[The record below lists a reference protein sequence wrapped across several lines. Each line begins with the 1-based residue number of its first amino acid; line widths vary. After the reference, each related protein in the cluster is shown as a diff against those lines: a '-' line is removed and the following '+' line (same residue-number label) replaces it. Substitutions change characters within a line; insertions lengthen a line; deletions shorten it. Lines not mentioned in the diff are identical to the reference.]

1 MKRYSLAILLSALFC
16 IPGMGQTRQS
26 TPSSKLPENLDAY
39 IEQVLTTF
47 DVPGMAIAIVSSDET
62 LLAKGYGVKSMD
74 TKEPVDEFTLFPIAS
89 NSKAFT
95 GTALALLVDEGKL
108 KWNDPVIE
116 HLPWFKL
123 SDPYVTS
130 ELTIQDLLVHRSGI
144 APYAGD
150 LLQFPPS
157 TYTRTE
163 VVERLRY
170 LPLATSFRS
179 TYAYDNV
186 LYLVA
191 GLVIEE
197 VSGMD
202 WETFIQERIFNILDL
217 QHSVSRFS
225 EFQGKSNIA
234 LSHAPVEGNVQR
246 LYNFFEQG
254 LGDISNPAGGIASNA
269 VDMAKW
275 IRFQLDSGRNEGGN
289 QILSKNSTANLWSG
303 VTPMQVGRLPEW
315 IAPAQQDLA
324 SYAHGFRIHTYRG
337 QKAVAHG
344 GKLDGYVSHVIFLP
358 ELDLGISI
366 LTNQESSNAYN
377 AVINHIVDHAIGAP
391 PFDWIAGYRKAE
403 DVKFARIAT
412 QDESTAQ
419 SRRSDVGPS
428 LSMDNYV
435 GLYQDAWYG
444 NISIKKEDR
453 GYVMRFEH
461 SPQLVGVVT
470 HWQYDTFLVTWDS
483 RELRADAFITFS
495 LDHDGTVKRASMKA
509 VSPLT
514 DVSYDFHDLDIYPV
528 KSPR

>member
-1 MKRYSLAILLSALFC
+1 MKKHILSILVGVLLCIQALAQTAAPTKQLPPDLDRYI
-16 IPGMGQTRQS
+16 Q
-26 TPSSKLPENLDAY
+26 K
-39 IEQVLTTF
+39 VLTTF
-47 DVPGMAIAIVSSDET
+47 EVPGMAVAVVNRGQT
-62 LLAKGYGVKSMD
+62 LLTKGYGVKSID
-74 TKEPVDEFTLFPIAS
+74 TKEPVDEHTLFPIAS

-108 KWNDPVIE
+108 KWSDPVIE

-123 SDPYVTS
+123 NDPYVTS
-130 ELTIQDLLVHRSGI
+130 ELTIEDLLVHRSGI

-150 LLQFPPS
+150 LLQFPPT

-163 VVERLRY
+163 LVERLRY

-191 GLVIEE
+191 GLVIQE

-202 WETFIQERIFNILDL
+202 WETFVKERIFNTVNLP
-217 QHSVSRFS
+217 HSVSRFS
-225 EFQGKSNIA
+225 AFKDKNNIA
-234 LSHAPVEGNVQR
+234 LSHAPVEGKVQR

-275 IRFQLDSGRNEGGN
+275 LRFQLDSGRNENGQ
-289 QILSKNSTANLWSG
+289 QILSKKLTSGLWNG
-303 VTPMQVGRLPEW
+303 VTPMQVVKQPAW
-315 IAPAQQDLA
+315 TAPAQQDLA
-324 SYAHGFRIHTYRG
+324 SYAHGFRIYTYRG
-337 QKAVAHG
+337 LKAVTHG
-344 GKLDGYVSHVIFLP
+344 GKLDGYVSYVIFIP
-358 ELDLGISI
+358 DLDLGISI
-366 LTNQESSNAYN
+366 LTNQESNNAYF
-377 AVINHIVDHAIGAP
+377 AVINHIVDYYMGAP
-391 PFDWIAGYRKAE
+391 AFDWIAGYRKAE
-403 DVKFARIAT
+403 DLKFANISNQDAT
-412 QDESTAQ
+412 TQQ
-419 SRRSDVGPS
+419 SRQADIGPS
-428 LSMDNYV
+428 LAMDKYV
-435 GLYQDAWYG
+435 GQYQDAWYG

-483 RELRADAFITFS
+483 KELRADAFITFS
-495 LDHDGTVKRASMKA
+495 LDHDGSIKRAHMKA

-514 DVSYDFHDLDIYPV
+514 DVSYDFHDLDIYPM
-528 KSPR
+528 K